1 MEYVLLL
8 WKSKLMLSKKAGRGE
23 TIAHRKTYLIPVLYQ
38 KIEFPTTRSWC
49 LCISQTLNT
58 DNDDWKFFSLMFGSI
73 FYLRQAFETLCIF
86 SNNSQ
91 ASQRFT
97 LFKMDDF
104 FSLVRIILVI
114 LNFIKEAAVY
124 CAPIS
129 SLLFNLVQLQRTLAW
144 INWNSTLSKETD
156 VILKNLIAV
165 KVGL

>member
-1 MEYVLLL
+1 
-8 WKSKLMLSKKAGRGE
+8 
-23 TIAHRKTYLIPVLYQ
+23 
-38 KIEFPTTRSWC
+38 
-49 LCISQTLNT
+49 
-58 DNDDWKFFSLMFGSI
+58 
-73 FYLRQAFETLCIF
+73 
-86 SNNSQ
+86 
-91 ASQRFT
+91 
-97 LFKMDDF
+97 MDDF